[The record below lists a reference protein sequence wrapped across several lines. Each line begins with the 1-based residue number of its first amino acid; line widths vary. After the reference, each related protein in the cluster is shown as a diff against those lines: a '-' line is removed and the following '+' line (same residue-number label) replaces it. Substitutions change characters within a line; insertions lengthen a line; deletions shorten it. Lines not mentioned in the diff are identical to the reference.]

1 MDTLSWQLPL
11 LLAPIVGLLLISTS
25 TRHQQIHRE
34 IHHLL
39 TGEAELPNEQLRQ
52 LRRRVTL
59 FRNALV
65 ALYVSVSLLAL
76 GSLLGMILTLFD
88 WLSVFAIVIFSSMGI
103 ASLLF
108 ASLQLVRESYLSL
121 FIFHTHLDHIHLL
134 TKQNEVL

>member
-103 ASLLF
+103 D
-108 ASLQLVRESYLSL
+108 QTTTYLS
-121 FIFHTHLDHIHLL
+121 HIDDASICFDSAIGSESH
-134 TKQNEVL
+134 

>member
-39 TGEAELPNEQLRQ
+39 IGEAELPIEQLVQ
-52 LRRRVTL
+52 LRHRVTL

-65 ALYVSVSLLAL
+65 ALYISVSLLAL
-76 GSLLGMILTLFD
+76 GSLLGMILTILNSIAS
-88 WLSVFAIVIFSSMGI
+88 LVIVAFSSAGI
-103 ASLLF
+103 ISLLF

-121 FIFHTHLDHIHLL
+121 FIFHTHLDHIQPL
-134 TKQNEVL
+134 TKQEKE